1 MQYQLA
7 PMEGITTYIYRNA
20 YEHHFGGVS
29 TYYTPFISPHK
40 DKTLNSRERNEV
52 LPEHNQGME
61 VVPQILTASTDDFL
75 RTTKEL
81 QQMGYT
87 HVNLNC
93 GCPSGTVTTKGKGA
107 GMLEDPRVLDAF
119 LAEIFEHSQINISV
133 KTRIGMECAEEWEDI
148 LKVYEKYP
156 LEELIIHPRV
166 REDYYKNLPNK
177 EVFAQTWEIS
187 RHTITYNGNLFTASD
202 IQQCKV
208 QFPKLEAC
216 MLGRGIIA
224 NPGLIQEAETG
235 KELDKETFRAFHD
248 EVYEGYRSI
257 MSGDRNTLFKMKE
270 LWCYMETLFEN
281 GSKAAKKVRK
291 ADKCVDY
298 EIAVKQLL
306 RDCELLP
313 MEKRKHVMF

>member
-20 YEHHFGGVS
+20 YEHHFGGVN
-29 TYYTPFISPHK
+29 TYFTPFISPHK

-52 LPEHNQGME
+52 LPEHNRGME

-75 RTTKEL
+75 RTVKEL
-81 QQMGYT
+81 QQMGYN

-107 GMLEDPRVLDAF
+107 GMLDDPRTLDAF
-119 LAEIFEHSQINISV
+119 LAEIFEHSEINISV
-133 KTRIGMECAEEWEDI
+133 KTRIGMESADEWEDI

-166 REDYYKNLPNK
+166 REDFYKNTPNM
-177 EVFAQTWEIS
+177 EVFAKTLS
-187 RHTITYNGNLFTASD
+187 DSHHTITYNGNLFTAAD
-202 IQQCKV
+202 IQKCKE
-208 QFPKLEAC
+208 QLPNLETC

-224 NPGLIQEAETG
+224 NPGLIQEAEAG

-248 EVYEGYRSI
+248 EVYEGYRTI

-291 ADKCVDY
+291 ADKCTDY

-313 MEKRKHVMF
+313 MEARKNVVF

>member
-20 YEHHFGGVS
+20 YAHYFGGMS
-29 TYYTPFISPHK
+29 RYYTPFISPHK
-40 DKTLNSRERNEV
+40 DKTLNTREYNEV
-52 LPEHNQGME
+52 APEHNQGIE

-75 RTTKEL
+75 RTAKEL
-81 QQMGYT
+81 QEMGYT

-107 GMLEDPRVLDAF
+107 GMLDDPRTLDAF
-119 LAEIFEHSQINISV
+119 LSEVFEKSEVNISV
-133 KTRIGMECAEEWEDI
+133 KTRIGIESADEWEDI
-148 LKVYEKYP
+148 IKVYDKYP

-166 REDYYKNLPNK
+166 REDFYKNTPNV
-177 EVFAQTWEIS
+177 EVFAKTLEDS
-187 RHTITYNGNLFTASD
+187 HHTITYNGNLFTAID
-202 IQQCKV
+202 IQKCKE
-208 QFPKLEAC
+208 QFPNLETC

-224 NPGLIQEAETG
+224 NPGLIQEAENG

-291 ADKCVDY
+291 ADKCTDY
-298 EIAVKQLL
+298 EIAVRQLL

-313 MEKRKHVMF
+313 MEKRQNVVF

>member
-40 DKTLNSRERNEV
+40 DKTLNSRELNEV
-52 LPEHNQGME
+52 LPEHNQGMG

-75 RTTKEL
+75 RTAKEL

-107 GMLEDPRVLDAF
+107 GMLDDPGVLDAF

-133 KTRIGMECAEEWEDI
+133 KTRIGMESAEEWEDI

-177 EVFAQTWEIS
+177 EVFAQTLETS

-202 IQQCKV
+202 IQQCKD

-224 NPGLIQEAETG
+224 NPGLIQEAEIG

-291 ADKCVDY
+291 ADKCTDY